1 MILDKIKQFFS
12 WLKVYFV
19 QIPINPSLDCFK
31 ECYKIY
37 MKYFVEQIDLLYK
50 AEQMM
55 MMNNDDSDKEYLE
68 FYFEHLY
75 KNMLYCKEKL
85 GHLIDEQ
92 EPKTKNW
99 INFKKLRPLYYE
111 FMDYKKEYNFL
122 FGASDS
128 REETFKRAK
137 IYMKKRNAEKD
148 FE

>member
-37 MKYFVEQIDLLYK
+37 MKYFVEQIDFLYK
-50 AEQMM
+50 AEQLLSYE
-55 MMNNDDSDKEYLE
+55 NVDKDYVNV
-68 FYFEHLY
+68 YFEHLY
-75 KNMLYCKEKL
+75 KNMLFCKEKL

-99 INFKKLRPLYYE
+99 IYLKKLIPLYYE

-128 REETFKRAK
+128 KEETFKRAK